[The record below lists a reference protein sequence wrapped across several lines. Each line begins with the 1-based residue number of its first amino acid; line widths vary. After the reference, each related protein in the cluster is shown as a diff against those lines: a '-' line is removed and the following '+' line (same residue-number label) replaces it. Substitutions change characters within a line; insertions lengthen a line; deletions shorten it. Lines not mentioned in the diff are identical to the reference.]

1 MVKNIALLFFLS
13 ISFLTQAQEPVS
25 IHLSEKSGLQYK
37 EFYDIFEDDE
47 GFIWLCA
54 NKGLLRY
61 DGREFKLYKHSKQR
75 GLSVF
80 GVKQD
85 SLGRIWCQNISGQF
99 FYVQDNEMH
108 LFIDVK
114 EHLKGELP
122 SFIINNNSLLL
133 FCGSKIYK
141 INLNTKLIEVPWI
154 NNSSVSSPLETHE
167 GIFFTNED
175 SLVHISPKGN
185 FEKILSTHLPAKSK
199 NGETITFGKA
209 KIFKSTSSLFLLES
223 RFGLNTFFRFN
234 ISKKNLTKMKGVE
247 TLEDKI
253 IYTSFDNKNEI
264 WFGTNHGVWIYE
276 IKNDQFQFKKQFLKD
291 KKISKIVKD
300 QEGNYFFTTLHNGIY
315 VIPNMHIE
323 DCQIS
328 EENKNINSLDII
340 NDNTLVFGTNA
351 GSVGIY
357 NTTTNKH
364 THIETGTKGHVSTLK
379 YHKKTNVIFI
389 SKSYSAFTLNYNN
402 FELKKVKT
410 RGFLNAKS
418 LTILKNDDLLLTD
431 YKAVRVFKEGN
442 LDNDTLIYSK
452 RTYASHY
459 NKDKNEVYIAF
470 VDNLVKYDSAWNPTV
485 IQHKNKALLGKSITQ
500 MSNGIVWFASLKN
513 GIYGIKNDSIL
524 YHYTTKNG
532 LMSNNIEQIEADK
545 NTLWIALDNSVQIF
559 DCATQKFK
567 TLTKRDGIISYDI
580 SGIEILKNK
589 VYLSSDEGLLSIDKR
604 QPFKKQNNEIYFNA
618 FEIND
623 RDTLVTSIYK
633 LAHDQNTIKIGF
645 NVNGFSFNHKGRY
658 KYRLK
663 GLNDNWLSTDMG
675 INSVKY
681 NSLPAGNYTFQ
692 VQPVL
697 ENQTENGVIKELLI
711 VIYKPFWQTWWFR
724 LGGLILIFG
733 GTVLFFK
740 KKIRKKEKE
749 RIAELEKISLEKEL
763 MAINLTALRSQ
774 MNPHFIFNVLNS
786 IQDLILQK
794 NTEASYDYIV
804 TFSELIRNALSYS
817 NEDFIPIEKEL
828 KFLNVYLK
836 LEKLRFGDTF
846 NYTVNSDIQELIKV
860 PSLLIQ
866 PFIENALVHGL
877 MHKKGEKELNIS
889 FEFKE
894 ECLKCI
900 ITDNGIGRK
909 KVNEI
914 YTRQKNK
921 NESFA
926 LSAIKKRLDIFK
938 KKYNNNLGYVIEDL
952 YSHEKDTGTKVIL
965 TLPFDYDF

>member
-1 MVKNIALLFFLS
+1 
-13 ISFLTQAQEPVS
+13 
-25 IHLSEKSGLQYK
+25 
-37 EFYDIFEDDE
+37 
-47 GFIWLCA
+47 
-54 NKGLLRY
+54 
-61 DGREFKLYKHSKQR
+61 
-75 GLSVF
+75 
-80 GVKQD
+80 
-85 SLGRIWCQNISGQF
+85 
-99 FYVQDNEMH
+99 MH
-108 LFIDVK
+108 LFIDLK
-114 EHLKGELP
+114 EYLKGELP
-122 SFIINNNSLLL
+122 NFKIYNNSLLL

-141 INLNTKLIEVPWI
+141 INLNTKLIESPWI
-154 NNSSVSSPLETHE
+154 HSSGISTPLQ
-167 GIFFTNED
+167 TNEGLFFIKKD
-175 SLVHISPKGN
+175 TLVHISPKGDLK
-185 FEKILSTHLPAKSK
+185 KILSTNLSTTSK
-199 NGETITFGKA
+199 NGEAITLGKSR
-209 KIFKSTSSLFLLES
+209 IFQTTSSLFLLEH

-234 ISKKNLTKMKGVE
+234 ISKKNITKMKGAE
-247 TLEDKI
+247 ALEDKI
-253 IYTSFDNKNEI
+253 IHTCFNNNNEI
-264 WFGTNHGVWIYE
+264 WFGTDYGVLVYE
-276 IKNDQFQFKKQFLKD
+276 IKDEQFQFKKQFLKD
-291 KKISKIVKD
+291 KEISQILKN
-300 QEGNYFFTTLHNGIY
+300 QEGNYFFTTLHNGVY

-328 EENKNINSLDII
+328 EKNKNINSLDII
-340 NDNTLVFGTNA
+340 NDNTLAFGINT
-351 GSVGIY
+351 GTVGIY
-357 NTTTNKH
+357 NTITNKKIY
-364 THIETGTKGHVSTLK
+364 IETKTKGHISTLK
-379 YHKKTNVIFI
+379 YHKKTNLIFI
-389 SKSYSAFTLNYNN
+389 SKSYSAFTLDYSN
-402 FELKKVKT
+402 FKLKKIKT
-410 RGFLNAKS
+410 RVFLNAKS
-418 LTILKNDDLLLTD
+418 LTNLKNDDLLLTD
-431 YKAVRVFKEGN
+431 DNSIKIFKEGN
-442 LDNDTLIYSK
+442 LDNDTLIYNK
-452 RTYASHY
+452 RTHASHY
-459 NKDKNEVYIAF
+459 NRDKDEVYIAF
-470 VDNLVKYDSAWNPTV
+470 VDNLVKYDSVWNPTV
-485 IQHKNKALLGKSITQ
+485 IQHKNQALLGKSITQ

-545 NTLWIALDNSVQIF
+545 NILWIALDNSVQRF
-559 DCATQKFK
+559 NFTTQKFE

-589 VYLSSDEGLLSIDKR
+589 VYLSSDEGLLSIDKH

-623 RDTLVTSIYK
+623 RDTLVASIYK
-633 LAHDQNTIKIGF
+633 LAHDQNTIKISF
-645 NVNGFSFNHKGRY
+645 NVNGFSFNHKGKY

-663 GLNDNWLSTDMG
+663 GLNDNWLNTDKG

-681 NSLPAGNYTFQ
+681 NSLPAGSYIFQ
-692 VQPVL
+692 VQSVL
-697 ENQTENGVIKELLI
+697 ENQADNGAIKELSI

-724 LGGLILIFG
+724 LGGIMLIFG
-733 GTVLFFK
+733 STVLFFK
-740 KKIRKKEKE
+740 NKIKKKEKE

-794 NTEASYDYIV
+794 NIKASYDYIV
-804 TFSELIRNALSYS
+804 TFSELIRNALNYS
-817 NEDFIPIEKEL
+817 SEDFIPIEKEL

-836 LEKLRFGDTF
+836 LEKLRFGDAF
-846 NYTVNSDIQELIKV
+846 NYTINSDIQELIKV

-894 ECLKCI
+894 EYLKCI

-926 LSAIKKRLDIFK
+926 LSAIRKRLDIFK

-952 YSHEKDTGTKVIL
+952 YSNEKDTGTKVIL
-965 TLPFDYDF
+965 TLPFEYDF